1 MIVMSIERPLAQV
14 IYRMSVVSGKK
25 NFDRIYDCKDPRP
38 YFTTLRALDYRIHRH
53 AIPIFARSAKLLSVH
68 RNLRRIKMVDLCAG
82 YGVNAALLR
91 FRVTLDDLYTLYN
104 AESTPPLRA
113 GVSLEDWDRRF
124 FASRLRGNGS
134 IGPVIAI
141 DKAECAIRYA
151 ESVGLVDYGASEDL
165 EDEEPSTELRRRL
178 LGASLVTVTGGMG
191 YIGPRTMENILA
203 NVGPSILPWIIA
215 FPLVGTPLEPF
226 SRVFSDFGL
235 RVEVWNNETFP
246 QRRVAN
252 GEDHFHSVSGVCN
265 HAPSPSMSHVYLQT
279 RLLCARP
286 ADEADVLPLSDIM

>member
-1 MIVMSIERPLAQV
+1 MIARIHGLTSRPCAHLTIAFIGTQFPSSPAARNSCQSIETCAASRWW
-14 IYRMSVVSGKK
+14 ISVQG
-25 NFDRIYDCKDPRP
+25 
-38 YFTTLRALDYRIHRH
+38 
-53 AIPIFARSAKLLSVH
+53 
-68 RNLRRIKMVDLCAG
+68 MG
-82 YGVNAALLR
+82 
-91 FRVTLDDLYTLYN
+91 
-104 AESTPPLRA
+104 STPPCCA
-113 GVSLEDWDRRF
+113 SASLWTTSTRSITRRVPRRCGPACLSRIGNRRF

-226 SRVFSDFGL
+226 YRVFSDFGL

-246 QRRVAN
+246 QRLVAN

-286 ADEADVLPLSDIM
+286 ADEADVLPLSDVM